1 MPCAGRA
8 SRARRAVVALLLWAA
23 ASLVVAP
30 SLAQSPAALERYRA
44 GIAALEAHRYDEA
57 RETLLDVVALEPDF
71 AGAWLDLAL
80 ATAGAGDLAQAQ
92 EFLDILEARFTLP
105 QPLAEGVAALRLRL
119 TEALSQPERITAW
132 QWRRSAQT
140 GLGFDTNANAG
151 VALDAL
157 TLTLPAGLLEL
168 PLARS
173 FRPRSD
179 GFALASVAAAGTR
192 PIGDGQIDVDLSL
205 RGRRNF
211 EEDDF
216 DTLDLRAGFGW
227 TIGGSPGGGDGEPA
241 RGDGPWRLSASL
253 QHIRLG
259 GSALGNSLGFA
270 VDRAWPALPCR
281 PTAGA
286 EVDFRTYP
294 VARTLD
300 ATMLW
305 LGGAARCRGLVGAP
319 ERSSFG
325 VEARVGYAF
334 ARNGPG
340 STEARPGGDTRHLE
354 IGASHEWYWV
364 VRRGMRRLQAQ
375 FVWEHA
381 SDTDG
386 YSPLLRSNRRRN
398 VSRSVAGIAYSV
410 PLAPVAGHPVELV
423 FGAQW
428 YRQRSNLE
436 LFRLSGE
443 IYQLSLRAHW

>member
-8 SRARRAVVALLLWAA
+8 SRARRAVVSLLLWAA
-23 ASLVVAP
+23 ASLAAAP
-30 SLAQSPAALERYRA
+30 TLAQSSAALERYRA

-57 RETLLDVVALEPDF
+57 REALLDAVALDPEF

-105 QPLAEGVAALRLRL
+105 QPLAEGVATLRVRL
-119 TEALSQPERITAW
+119 TEALSRPERISAW
-132 QWRRSAQT
+132 QWRRSAQA
-140 GLGFDTNANAG
+140 GIGFDTNANAG
-151 VALDAL
+151 IALDAL
-157 TLTLPAGLLEL
+157 TLTLPGGLLQL

-179 GFALASVAAAGTR
+179 GFSLASIAAAGAR
-192 PIGDGQIDVDLSL
+192 PVGDDRIDVDLSL

-216 DTLDLRAGFGW
+216 DTLDLRARLGW
-227 TIGGSPGGGDGEPA
+227 TVGAALGSEGGAGRGE
-241 RGDGPWRLSASL
+241 GPWRLSASL
-253 QHIRLG
+253 QHVRLG
-259 GSALGNSLGFA
+259 GHALGNSLGFA
-270 VDRAWPALPCR
+270 ADRAWPALPCR
-281 PTAGA
+281 PSAGA

-294 VARTLD
+294 IARTLD
-300 ATMLW
+300 ATVLW
-305 LGGAARCRGLVGAP
+305 LGAAARCRGLVGAA

-325 VEARVGYAF
+325 VEARIGHAF
-334 ARNGPG
+334 ARHGPG
-340 STEARPGGDTRHLE
+340 SADARPGGDTRHME
-354 IGASHEWYWV
+354 IGASHEWYWGA
-364 VRRGMRRLQAQ
+364 RRGVRTLQAQ
-375 FVWEHA
+375 FVWERA

-386 YSPLLRSNRRRN
+386 YSPLLRSNRRRH
-398 VSRSVAGIAYSV
+398 VSRSVAGMAYSV

-423 FGAQW
+423 FGVQW

-443 IYQLSLRAHW
+443 IYQLSVRTLW